1 MDDFKI
7 RGKIKTYIKDRIHK
21 GLSDYINKYEND
33 SRYLL
38 YYPLI
43 DLEMGMREE
52 APESITNWN
61 RRATVAFLIDNIYKD
76 IKNVKGYDLIEEDG
90 FKEYRDKLYNKLN
103 QIMQDSRTLSEI
115 DDGSSIAKS
124 RIEKVSANRFKITTS
139 LVTDKYNEEDF
150 YFYGM
155 DDEEVA
161 KKDRELIKNEIAK
174 FILKYSSS
182 KENIRKLKRLHID
195 IDKEVLE
202 YSKSQIDKDLL
213 KLGEDLKS
221 KVFKNINELSL
232 VLSYLYYLAFIN
244 KFRVEIL
251 KILGKKIELKD
262 YLLYYDK
269 EWVISKISE
278 VQDIPSN
285 RVKKIINYLINNG
298 TQQILEYPLFELND
312 HIITIPSLI
321 MLNDWQFSIVNGH
334 HYNSSVDFKNKSKT
348 ISVAT
353 EKKIINKLIDKENI
367 VSCSGKYYEFLND
380 DGKKINSDIDL
391 GIYDIKRNKLLIAEC
406 KWKENH
412 YYDNVLDK
420 KYIKIQDTLNKIF
433 KEQISKHKEYLN
445 SKKNI
450 DFIFDNN
457 ETIKS
462 IKENP
467 EILYIGI
474 YKRNQIHIEDKHM
487 ITEFMLA
494 SFIDTYSKGNDLN
507 LELLFRKIDSL
518 QTKVEYFSI
527 DDEKVIKIGDDTEI
541 LIDKCELNLNYTF
554 NE

>member
-7 RGKIKTYIKDRIHK
+7 REKAKVYIQDRIHE

-43 DLEMGMREE
+43 DLEIGMREE
-52 APESITNWN
+52 DPKSITNWN
-61 RRATVAFLIDNIYKD
+61 RRATVAFLIDNIYED
-76 IKNVKGYDLIEEDG
+76 IKNVNGYDLIEENG
-90 FKEYRDKLYNKLN
+90 FEEYRDKLYNKLN

-115 DDGSSIAKS
+115 DDGNSIAK
-124 RIEKVSANRFKITTS
+124 RKIEEVSANIFKVTTS
-139 LVTDKYNEEDF
+139 LVIDKYKEESF

-155 DDEEVA
+155 DDEEVS
-161 KKDRELIKNEIAK
+161 KKDRELIKNQIAK
-174 FILKYSSS
+174 FIIKYSSS

-202 YSKSQIDKDLL
+202 YCKSQIDKDLL
-213 KLGEDLKS
+213 KLGENLKS

-232 VLSYLYYLAFIN
+232 VLSHLYYLAFIN

-251 KILGKKIELKD
+251 NILGNKIELND

-269 EWVISKISE
+269 EWIISKISN
-278 VQDIPSN
+278 VQSIPSS
-285 RVKKIINYLINNG
+285 RVTKIINYLINNG
-298 TQQILEYPLFELND
+298 TKQILEYPLFELNN

-321 MLNDWQFSIVNGH
+321 MVNDWQFSIVNGH

-348 ISVAT
+348 ISVST

-380 DGKKINSDIDL
+380 DGIKINSDIDL

-420 KYIKIQDTLNKIF
+420 NYIKIQDTLNKIF

-445 SKKNI
+445 SKENI
-450 DFIFDNN
+450 NFIFDNN

-474 YKRNQIHIEDKHM
+474 DKRNQIHIEGKHM

-494 SFIDTYSKGNDLN
+494 AFIDQYSNGNDLN
-507 LELLFRKIDSL
+507 LELLFREIETL
-518 QTKVEYFSI
+518 ETKVEYYSI
-527 DDEKVIKIGDDTEI
+527 DDKKVIKIDDDTEI

>member
-380 DGKKINSDIDL
+380 DGEKINSDIDL

-474 YKRNQIHIEDKHM
+474 DKRNQIHIEDKHM

-507 LELLFRKIDSL
+507 LELLFREIDSL

>member
-7 RGKIKTYIKDRIHK
+7 REKAKVYIQDRIHE

-43 DLEMGMREE
+43 DLEIGMREE
-52 APESITNWN
+52 DPKSITNWN
-61 RRATVAFLIDNIYKD
+61 RRATVAFLIDNIYED
-76 IKNVKGYDLIEEDG
+76 IKNVNGYDLIEENG
-90 FKEYRDKLYNKLN
+90 FEEYRDKLYNKLN

-115 DDGSSIAKS
+115 DDGNSIAKS
-124 RIEKVSANRFKITTS
+124 KIEEVSANIFKVTTS
-139 LVTDKYNEEDF
+139 LVIDKYKEESF

-155 DDEEVA
+155 DDEEVS
-161 KKDRELIKNEIAK
+161 KKDRELIKNQIAK
-174 FILKYSSS
+174 FIIKYSSS

-202 YSKSQIDKDLL
+202 YCKSQIDKDLL
-213 KLGEDLKS
+213 KLGENLKS

-232 VLSYLYYLAFIN
+232 VLSHLYYLAFIN

-251 KILGKKIELKD
+251 NILGNKIELND

-269 EWVISKISE
+269 EWIISKISN
-278 VQDIPSN
+278 VQSIPSS
-285 RVKKIINYLINNG
+285 RVTKIINYLINNG
-298 TQQILEYPLFELND
+298 TKQILEYPLFELNN

-321 MLNDWQFSIVNGH
+321 MVNDWQFSIVNGH

-348 ISVAT
+348 ISVST

-380 DGKKINSDIDL
+380 DGIKINSDIDL

-420 KYIKIQDTLNKIF
+420 NYIKIQDTLNKIF

-445 SKKNI
+445 SKENI
-450 DFIFDNN
+450 NFIFDNN

-474 YKRNQIHIEDKHM
+474 DMRNQIHIEGKHM

-494 SFIDTYSKGNDLN
+494 AFIDQYSNGNDLN
-507 LELLFRKIDSL
+507 LELLFREIETL
-518 QTKVEYFSI
+518 ETKVEYYSI
-527 DDEKVIKIGDDTEI
+527 DDKKVIKIDDDTEI

>member
-7 RGKIKTYIKDRIHK
+7 REKAKVYIQDRIHE

-43 DLEMGMREE
+43 DLEIGMREE
-52 APESITNWN
+52 DPKSITNWN
-61 RRATVAFLIDNIYKD
+61 RRATVAFLIDNIYED
-76 IKNVKGYDLIEEDG
+76 IKNVNGYDLIEENG
-90 FKEYRDKLYNKLN
+90 FEEYRDKLYNKLN

-115 DDGSSIAKS
+115 DDGNSIAKS
-124 RIEKVSANRFKITTS
+124 KIEEVSANIFKVTTS
-139 LVTDKYNEEDF
+139 LVIDKYKEESF

-155 DDEEVA
+155 DDEEVS
-161 KKDRELIKNEIAK
+161 KKDRELIKNQIAK
-174 FILKYSSS
+174 FIIKYSSS

-202 YSKSQIDKDLL
+202 YCKSQIDKDLL
-213 KLGEDLKS
+213 KLGENLKS

-251 KILGKKIELKD
+251 NILGNKIELND

-269 EWVISKISE
+269 EWIISKISN
-278 VQDIPSN
+278 VQSIPSS
-285 RVKKIINYLINNG
+285 RVTKIINYLINNG
-298 TQQILEYPLFELND
+298 TKQILEYPLFELNN

-321 MLNDWQFSIVNGH
+321 MVNDWQFSIVNGH

-348 ISVAT
+348 ISVST

-380 DGKKINSDIDL
+380 DGIKINSDIDL

-420 KYIKIQDTLNKIF
+420 NYIKIQDTLNKIF

-445 SKKNI
+445 SKENI
-450 DFIFDNN
+450 NFIFDNN

-474 YKRNQIHIEDKHM
+474 DKRNQIHIEGKHM

-494 SFIDTYSKGNDLN
+494 AFIDQYSNGNDLN
-507 LELLFRKIDSL
+507 LELLFREIETL
-518 QTKVEYFSI
+518 ETKVEYYSI
-527 DDEKVIKIGDDTEI
+527 DDKKVIKIDDDTEI

>member
-7 RGKIKTYIKDRIHK
+7 REKAKVYIQDRIHE

-43 DLEMGMREE
+43 DLEIGMREE
-52 APESITNWN
+52 DPESITNWN
-61 RRATVAFLIDNIYKD
+61 RRATVAFLIDNIYED
-76 IKNVKGYDLIEEDG
+76 IKNVNGYDLIEENG
-90 FKEYRDKLYNKLN
+90 FEEYRDKLYNKLN

-115 DDGSSIAKS
+115 DDGNSIAKS
-124 RIEKVSANRFKITTS
+124 KIEEVSANIFKVTTS
-139 LVTDKYNEEDF
+139 LVIDKYKEESF

-155 DDEEVA
+155 DDEEVS
-161 KKDRELIKNEIAK
+161 KKDRELIKNQIAK
-174 FILKYSSS
+174 FIIKYSSS

-202 YSKSQIDKDLL
+202 YCKSQIDKDLL
-213 KLGEDLKS
+213 KLGENLKS

-251 KILGKKIELKD
+251 KILGNKIELND

-269 EWVISKISE
+269 EWIISKISN
-278 VQDIPSN
+278 VQSIPSS
-285 RVKKIINYLINNG
+285 RVTKIINYLINNG
-298 TQQILEYPLFELND
+298 TKQILEYPLFELNN

-321 MLNDWQFSIVNGH
+321 MVNDWQFSIVNGH

-348 ISVAT
+348 ISVST

-380 DGKKINSDIDL
+380 DGIKINSDIDL

-420 KYIKIQDTLNKIF
+420 NYIKIQDTLNKIF

-445 SKKNI
+445 SKENI
-450 DFIFDNN
+450 NFIFDNN

-474 YKRNQIHIEDKHM
+474 DKRNQIHIEGKHM

-494 SFIDTYSKGNDLN
+494 AFIDQYSNGNDLN
-507 LELLFRKIDSL
+507 LELLFREIETL
-518 QTKVEYFSI
+518 ETKVEYYSI
-527 DDEKVIKIGDDTEI
+527 DDKKVIKIDDDTEI

>member
-7 RGKIKTYIKDRIHK
+7 REKAKVYIQDRIHE

-43 DLEMGMREE
+43 DLEIGMREE
-52 APESITNWN
+52 DPKSITNWN
-61 RRATVAFLIDNIYKD
+61 RRATVAFLIDNIYED
-76 IKNVKGYDLIEEDG
+76 IKNVNGYDLIEENG
-90 FKEYRDKLYNKLN
+90 FEEYRDKLYNKLN

-115 DDGSSIAKS
+115 DDGNSIAKS
-124 RIEKVSANRFKITTS
+124 KIEEVSANIFKVTTS
-139 LVTDKYNEEDF
+139 LVIDKYKEESF

-155 DDEEVA
+155 DDEEVS
-161 KKDRELIKNEIAK
+161 KKDRELIKNQIAK
-174 FILKYSSS
+174 FIIKYSSS

-202 YSKSQIDKDLL
+202 YCKSQIDKDLL
-213 KLGEDLKS
+213 KLGENLKS

-251 KILGKKIELKD
+251 NILGNKIELND

-269 EWVISKISE
+269 EWIISKISNI
-278 VQDIPSN
+278 QSIPSS
-285 RVKKIINYLINNG
+285 RVTKIINYLINNG
-298 TQQILEYPLFELND
+298 TKQILEYPLFELNN

-321 MLNDWQFSIVNGH
+321 MVNDWQFSIVNGH

-348 ISVAT
+348 ISVST

-380 DGKKINSDIDL
+380 DGIKINSDIDL

-420 KYIKIQDTLNKIF
+420 NYIKIQDTLNKIF

-445 SKKNI
+445 SKENI
-450 DFIFDNN
+450 NFIFDNN

-474 YKRNQIHIEDKHM
+474 DKRNQIHIEGKHM

-494 SFIDTYSKGNDLN
+494 AFIDQYSNGNDLN
-507 LELLFRKIDSL
+507 LELLFREIETL
-518 QTKVEYFSI
+518 ETKVEYYSI
-527 DDEKVIKIGDDTEI
+527 DDKKVIKIDDDTEI

>member
-7 RGKIKTYIKDRIHK
+7 REKAKVYIQDRIHE

-43 DLEMGMREE
+43 DLEIGMREE
-52 APESITNWN
+52 DPKSITNWN
-61 RRATVAFLIDNIYKD
+61 RRATVAFLIDNIYED
-76 IKNVKGYDLIEEDG
+76 IKNVNGYDLIEENG
-90 FKEYRDKLYNKLN
+90 FEEYRDKLYNKLN

-115 DDGSSIAKS
+115 DDGNSIAKS
-124 RIEKVSANRFKITTS
+124 KIEEVSANIFKVTTS
-139 LVTDKYNEEDF
+139 LVIDKYKEESF

-155 DDEEVA
+155 DDEEVS
-161 KKDRELIKNEIAK
+161 KKDRELIKNQIAK
-174 FILKYSSS
+174 FIIKYSSS

-202 YSKSQIDKDLL
+202 YCKSQIDKDLL
-213 KLGEDLKS
+213 KLGENLKS

-232 VLSYLYYLAFIN
+232 VLSHLYYLAFIN

-251 KILGKKIELKD
+251 NILGNKIELND

-269 EWVISKISE
+269 EWIISKISN
-278 VQDIPSN
+278 VQSIPSS
-285 RVKKIINYLINNG
+285 RVTKIINYLINNG
-298 TQQILEYPLFELND
+298 TKQILEYPLFELNN

-321 MLNDWQFSIVNGH
+321 MVNDWQFSIVNGH

-348 ISVAT
+348 ISVST
-353 EKKIINKLIDKENI
+353 EKKIINKLIGKENI

-380 DGKKINSDIDL
+380 DGIKINSDIDL

-420 KYIKIQDTLNKIF
+420 NYIKIQDTLNKIF

-445 SKKNI
+445 SKENI
-450 DFIFDNN
+450 NFIFDNN

-474 YKRNQIHIEDKHM
+474 DKRNQIHIEGKHM

-494 SFIDTYSKGNDLN
+494 AFIDQYSNGNDLN
-507 LELLFRKIDSL
+507 LELLFREIETL
-518 QTKVEYFSI
+518 ETKVEYYSI
-527 DDEKVIKIGDDTEI
+527 DDKKVIKIDDDTEI

>member
-7 RGKIKTYIKDRIHK
+7 REKAKVYIQDRIHE

-43 DLEMGMREE
+43 DLEIGMREE
-52 APESITNWN
+52 DPKSITNWN
-61 RRATVAFLIDNIYKD
+61 RRATVAFLIDNIYED
-76 IKNVKGYDLIEEDG
+76 IKNVNGYDLIEENG
-90 FKEYRDKLYNKLN
+90 FEEYRDKLYNKLN

-115 DDGSSIAKS
+115 DDGNSIAKS
-124 RIEKVSANRFKITTS
+124 KIEEVSANIFKVTTS
-139 LVTDKYNEEDF
+139 LVIDKYKEESF

-155 DDEEVA
+155 DDEEVS
-161 KKDRELIKNEIAK
+161 KKDRELIKNQIAK
-174 FILKYSSS
+174 FIIKYSSS

-202 YSKSQIDKDLL
+202 YCKSQIDKDLL

-232 VLSYLYYLAFIN
+232 VLSHLYYLAFIN

-251 KILGKKIELKD
+251 NILGNKIELND

-269 EWVISKISE
+269 EWIISKISN
-278 VQDIPSN
+278 VQSIPSS
-285 RVKKIINYLINNG
+285 RVTKIINYLINNG
-298 TQQILEYPLFELND
+298 TKQILEYPLFELNN

-321 MLNDWQFSIVNGH
+321 MVNDWQFSIVNGH

-348 ISVAT
+348 ISVST

-380 DGKKINSDIDL
+380 DGIKINSDIDL

-420 KYIKIQDTLNKIF
+420 NYIKIQDTLNKIF

-445 SKKNI
+445 SKENI
-450 DFIFDNN
+450 NFIFDNN

-474 YKRNQIHIEDKHM
+474 DKRNQIHIEGKHM

-494 SFIDTYSKGNDLN
+494 AFIDQYSNGNDLN
-507 LELLFRKIDSL
+507 LELLFREIETL
-518 QTKVEYFSI
+518 ETKVEYYSI
-527 DDEKVIKIGDDTEI
+527 DDKKVIKIDDDTEI

>member
-7 RGKIKTYIKDRIHK
+7 REKAKVYIQDRIHE

-43 DLEMGMREE
+43 DLEIGMREE
-52 APESITNWN
+52 DPKSITNWN
-61 RRATVAFLIDNIYKD
+61 RRATVAFLIDNIYED
-76 IKNVKGYDLIEEDG
+76 IKNVNGYDLIEENG
-90 FKEYRDKLYNKLN
+90 FEEYRDKLYNKLN

-115 DDGSSIAKS
+115 DDGNSIAKS
-124 RIEKVSANRFKITTS
+124 KIEEVSANIFKVTTS
-139 LVTDKYNEEDF
+139 LVIDKYKEESF

-155 DDEEVA
+155 DDEEVS
-161 KKDRELIKNEIAK
+161 KKDRELIKNQIAK
-174 FILKYSSS
+174 FIIKYSSS

-195 IDKEVLE
+195 IDKKVLE
-202 YSKSQIDKDLL
+202 YCKSQIDKDLL
-213 KLGEDLKS
+213 KLGENLKS

-232 VLSYLYYLAFIN
+232 VLSHLYYLAFIN

-251 KILGKKIELKD
+251 NILGNKIELND

-269 EWVISKISE
+269 EWIISKISN
-278 VQDIPSN
+278 VQSIPSS
-285 RVKKIINYLINNG
+285 RVTKIINYLINNG
-298 TQQILEYPLFELND
+298 TKQILEYPLFELNN

-321 MLNDWQFSIVNGH
+321 MVNDWQFSIVNGH

-348 ISVAT
+348 ISVST

-380 DGKKINSDIDL
+380 DGIKINSDIDL

-420 KYIKIQDTLNKIF
+420 NYIKIQDTLNKIF

-445 SKKNI
+445 SKENI
-450 DFIFDNN
+450 NFIFDNN

-474 YKRNQIHIEDKHM
+474 DKRNQIHIEGKHM

-494 SFIDTYSKGNDLN
+494 AFIDQYSNGNDLN
-507 LELLFRKIDSL
+507 LELLFREIETL
-518 QTKVEYFSI
+518 ETKVEYYSI
-527 DDEKVIKIGDDTEI
+527 DDKKVIKIDDDTEI

>member
-7 RGKIKTYIKDRIHK
+7 REKAKVYIQDRIHE

-43 DLEMGMREE
+43 DLEIGMREE
-52 APESITNWN
+52 DPKSITNWN
-61 RRATVAFLIDNIYKD
+61 RRATVAFLIDNIYED
-76 IKNVKGYDLIEEDG
+76 IKNVNGYDLIEENG
-90 FKEYRDKLYNKLN
+90 FEEYRDKLYNKLN

-115 DDGSSIAKS
+115 DDGNSIAKS
-124 RIEKVSANRFKITTS
+124 KIEEVSANIFKVTTS
-139 LVTDKYNEEDF
+139 LVIDKYKEESF

-155 DDEEVA
+155 DDEEVS
-161 KKDRELIKNEIAK
+161 KKDRELIKNQIAK
-174 FILKYSSS
+174 FIIKYSSS

-202 YSKSQIDKDLL
+202 YCKSQIDKDLL
-213 KLGEDLKS
+213 KLGENLKC

-232 VLSYLYYLAFIN
+232 VLSHLYYLAFIN

-251 KILGKKIELKD
+251 NILGNKIELND

-269 EWVISKISE
+269 EWIISKISN
-278 VQDIPSN
+278 VQSIPSS
-285 RVKKIINYLINNG
+285 RVTKIINYLINNG
-298 TQQILEYPLFELND
+298 TKQILEYPLFELNN

-321 MLNDWQFSIVNGH
+321 MVNDWQFSIVNGH

-348 ISVAT
+348 ISVST

-380 DGKKINSDIDL
+380 DGIKINSDIDL

-420 KYIKIQDTLNKIF
+420 NYIKIQDTLNKIF

-445 SKKNI
+445 SKENI
-450 DFIFDNN
+450 NFIFDNN

-474 YKRNQIHIEDKHM
+474 DKRNQIHIEGKHM

-494 SFIDTYSKGNDLN
+494 AFIDQYSNGNDLN
-507 LELLFRKIDSL
+507 LELLFREIETL
-518 QTKVEYFSI
+518 ETKVEYYSI
-527 DDEKVIKIGDDTEI
+527 DDKKVIKIDDDTEI

>member
-7 RGKIKTYIKDRIHK
+7 REKAKVYIQDRIHE

-43 DLEMGMREE
+43 DLEIGMREE
-52 APESITNWN
+52 DPKSITNWN
-61 RRATVAFLIDNIYKD
+61 RRATVAFLIDNIYED
-76 IKNVKGYDLIEEDG
+76 IKNVNGYDLIEENG
-90 FKEYRDKLYNKLN
+90 FEEYRDKLYNKLN

-115 DDGSSIAKS
+115 DDGNSIAKS
-124 RIEKVSANRFKITTS
+124 KIEEVSANIFKVTTS
-139 LVTDKYNEEDF
+139 LVIDKYKEESF

-155 DDEEVA
+155 DDEEVS
-161 KKDRELIKNEIAK
+161 KKDRELIKNQIAK
-174 FILKYSSS
+174 FIIKYSSS

-202 YSKSQIDKDLL
+202 YCKSQIDKDLL
-213 KLGEDLKS
+213 KLGENLKS

-251 KILGKKIELKD
+251 NILGNKIELND

-269 EWVISKISE
+269 EWIISKISN
-278 VQDIPSN
+278 VQSIPSS
-285 RVKKIINYLINNG
+285 RVTKIINYLIKNG
-298 TQQILEYPLFELND
+298 TKQILEYPLFELNN

-321 MLNDWQFSIVNGH
+321 MVNDWQFSIVNGH

-348 ISVAT
+348 ISVST

-380 DGKKINSDIDL
+380 DGIKINSDIDL

-420 KYIKIQDTLNKIF
+420 NYIKIQDTLNKIF

-445 SKKNI
+445 SKENI
-450 DFIFDNN
+450 NFIFDNN

-474 YKRNQIHIEDKHM
+474 DKRNQIHIEGKHM

-494 SFIDTYSKGNDLN
+494 AFIDQYSNGNDLN
-507 LELLFRKIDSL
+507 LELLFREIETL
-518 QTKVEYFSI
+518 ETKVEYYSI
-527 DDEKVIKIGDDTEI
+527 DDKKVIKIDDDTEI

>member
-7 RGKIKTYIKDRIHK
+7 REKAKVYIQDRIHE

-43 DLEMGMREE
+43 DLEIGMREE
-52 APESITNWN
+52 DPKSITNWN
-61 RRATVAFLIDNIYKD
+61 RRATVAFLIDNIYED
-76 IKNVKGYDLIEEDG
+76 IKNVNGYDLIEENG
-90 FKEYRDKLYNKLN
+90 FEEYRDKLYNKLN

-115 DDGSSIAKS
+115 DDGNSIAKS
-124 RIEKVSANRFKITTS
+124 KIEEVSANIFKVTTS
-139 LVTDKYNEEDF
+139 LVIDKYKEESF

-155 DDEEVA
+155 DDEEVS
-161 KKDRELIKNEIAK
+161 KKDRELIKNQIAK
-174 FILKYSSS
+174 FIIKYSSS

-202 YSKSQIDKDLL
+202 YCKSQIDKDLL
-213 KLGEDLKS
+213 KLGENLKS

-232 VLSYLYYLAFIN
+232 VLSHLYYLAFIN

-251 KILGKKIELKD
+251 NILGNKIELND

-269 EWVISKISE
+269 EWIISKISN
-278 VQDIPSN
+278 VQSIPSS
-285 RVKKIINYLINNG
+285 RVTKIINYLINNG
-298 TQQILEYPLFELND
+298 TKQILEYPLFELNN
-312 HIITIPSLI
+312 HIITITSLI
-321 MLNDWQFSIVNGH
+321 MVNDWQFSIVNGH

-348 ISVAT
+348 ISVST

-380 DGKKINSDIDL
+380 DGIKINSDIDL

-420 KYIKIQDTLNKIF
+420 NYIKIQDTLNKIF

-445 SKKNI
+445 SKENI
-450 DFIFDNN
+450 NFIFDNN

-474 YKRNQIHIEDKHM
+474 DKRNQIHIEGKHM

-494 SFIDTYSKGNDLN
+494 AFIDQYSNGNDLN
-507 LELLFRKIDSL
+507 LELLFREIETL
-518 QTKVEYFSI
+518 ETKVEYYSI
-527 DDEKVIKIGDDTEI
+527 DDKKVIKIDDDTEI

>member
-7 RGKIKTYIKDRIHK
+7 REKAKVYIQDRIHE

-43 DLEMGMREE
+43 DLEIGMREE
-52 APESITNWN
+52 DPKSITNWN
-61 RRATVAFLIDNIYKD
+61 RRATVAFLIDNIYED
-76 IKNVKGYDLIEEDG
+76 IKNVNGYDLIEENG
-90 FKEYRDKLYNKLN
+90 FEEYRDKLYNKLN

-115 DDGSSIAKS
+115 DDGNSIAKS
-124 RIEKVSANRFKITTS
+124 KIEEVSANIFKVTTS
-139 LVTDKYNEEDF
+139 LVIDKYKEESF

-155 DDEEVA
+155 DDEEVS
-161 KKDRELIKNEIAK
+161 KKDRELIKNQIAK
-174 FILKYSSS
+174 FIIKYSSS

-202 YSKSQIDKDLL
+202 YCKSQIDKDLL
-213 KLGEDLKS
+213 KLGENLKS

-251 KILGKKIELKD
+251 NILGNKIELND

-269 EWVISKISE
+269 EWIISKISN
-278 VQDIPSN
+278 VQSIPSS
-285 RVKKIINYLINNG
+285 RVTKIINYLINNG
-298 TQQILEYPLFELND
+298 TKQILEYPLFELNN

-321 MLNDWQFSIVNGH
+321 MVNDWQFSIVNGH

-348 ISVAT
+348 ISVST

-380 DGKKINSDIDL
+380 DGIKINSDIDL

-420 KYIKIQDTLNKIF
+420 NYIKIQDTLNKIF

-445 SKKNI
+445 SKENI
-450 DFIFDNN
+450 NFIFDNN

-474 YKRNQIHIEDKHM
+474 DKRNQIHIEDKHM

-494 SFIDTYSKGNDLN
+494 AFIDQYSNGNDLN
-507 LELLFRKIDSL
+507 LELLFREIETL
-518 QTKVEYFSI
+518 ETKVEYYSI
-527 DDEKVIKIGDDTEI
+527 DDKKVIKIDDDTEI

>member
-367 VSCSGKYYEFLND
+367 VSCSEKYYEFLND

-474 YKRNQIHIEDKHM
+474 DKRNQIHIEDKHM

>member
-474 YKRNQIHIEDKHM
+474 DKRNQIHIEDKHM

-507 LELLFRKIDSL
+507 LELLFREIDSL

>member
-7 RGKIKTYIKDRIHK
+7 REKAKVYIQDRIHE

-43 DLEMGMREE
+43 DLEIGMREE
-52 APESITNWN
+52 DPKSITNWN
-61 RRATVAFLIDNIYKD
+61 RRATVAFLIDNIYED
-76 IKNVKGYDLIEEDG
+76 IKNVNGYDLIEENG
-90 FKEYRDKLYNKLN
+90 FEEYRDKLYNKLN

-115 DDGSSIAKS
+115 DDGNSIAKS
-124 RIEKVSANRFKITTS
+124 KIEEVSANIFKVTTS
-139 LVTDKYNEEDF
+139 LVIDKYKEESF

-155 DDEEVA
+155 DDEEVS
-161 KKDRELIKNEIAK
+161 KKDRELIKNQIAK
-174 FILKYSSS
+174 FIIKYSSS

-202 YSKSQIDKDLL
+202 YCKSQIDKDLL

-251 KILGKKIELKD
+251 NILGNKIELND

-269 EWVISKISE
+269 EWIISKISN
-278 VQDIPSN
+278 VQSIPSS
-285 RVKKIINYLINNG
+285 RVTKIINYLINNG
-298 TQQILEYPLFELND
+298 TKQILEYPLFELNN

-321 MLNDWQFSIVNGH
+321 MVNDWQFSIVNGH

-348 ISVAT
+348 ISVST

-380 DGKKINSDIDL
+380 DGIKINSDIDL

-420 KYIKIQDTLNKIF
+420 NYIKIQDTLNKIF

-445 SKKNI
+445 SKENI
-450 DFIFDNN
+450 NFIFDNN

-474 YKRNQIHIEDKHM
+474 DKRNQIHIEGKHM

-494 SFIDTYSKGNDLN
+494 AFIDQYSNGNDLN
-507 LELLFRKIDSL
+507 LELLFREIETL
-518 QTKVEYFSI
+518 ETKVEYYSI
-527 DDEKVIKIGDDTEI
+527 DDKKVIKIDDDTEI

>member
-474 YKRNQIHIEDKHM
+474 DKRNQIHIEDKHM

>member
-251 KILGKKIELKD
+251 NILGNKIELND

-269 EWVISKISE
+269 EWIISKISN
-278 VQDIPSN
+278 VQSIPSS
-285 RVKKIINYLINNG
+285 RVTKIINYLINNG
-298 TQQILEYPLFELND
+298 TKQILEYPLFELNN
-312 HIITIPSLI
+312 HIHILY
-321 MLNDWQFSIVNGH
+321 F
-334 HYNSSVDFKNKSKT
+334 HYLKNLF
-348 ISVAT
+348 V
-353 EKKIINKLIDKENI
+353 
-367 VSCSGKYYEFLND
+367 
-380 DGKKINSDIDL
+380 
-391 GIYDIKRNKLLIAEC
+391 LLI
-406 KWKENH
+406 
-412 YYDNVLDK
+412 
-420 KYIKIQDTLNKIF
+420 
-433 KEQISKHKEYLN
+433 
-445 SKKNI
+445 
-450 DFIFDNN
+450 
-457 ETIKS
+457 
-462 IKENP
+462 
-467 EILYIGI
+467 
-474 YKRNQIHIEDKHM
+474 
-487 ITEFMLA
+487 
-494 SFIDTYSKGNDLN
+494 
-507 LELLFRKIDSL
+507 
-518 QTKVEYFSI
+518 
-527 DDEKVIKIGDDTEI
+527 
-541 LIDKCELNLNYTF
+541 LIVH
-554 NE
+554 

>member
-7 RGKIKTYIKDRIHK
+7 REKAKVYIQDRIHE

-43 DLEMGMREE
+43 DLEIGMREE
-52 APESITNWN
+52 DPKSITNWN
-61 RRATVAFLIDNIYKD
+61 RRATVAFLIDNIYED
-76 IKNVKGYDLIEEDG
+76 IKNVNGYDLIEENG
-90 FKEYRDKLYNKLN
+90 FEEYRDKLYNKLN

-115 DDGSSIAKS
+115 DDGNSIAKS
-124 RIEKVSANRFKITTS
+124 KIEEVSANIFKVTTS
-139 LVTDKYNEEDF
+139 LVIDKYKEESF

-155 DDEEVA
+155 DDEEVS
-161 KKDRELIKNEIAK
+161 KKDRELIKNQIAK
-174 FILKYSSS
+174 FIIKYSSS

-202 YSKSQIDKDLL
+202 YCKSQIDKDLL
-213 KLGEDLKS
+213 KLGENLKS

-232 VLSYLYYLAFIN
+232 VLSHLYYLAFIN

-251 KILGKKIELKD
+251 NILGNKIELND

-269 EWVISKISE
+269 EWIISKISN
-278 VQDIPSN
+278 VQSIPSS
-285 RVKKIINYLINNG
+285 RVTKIINYLINNG
-298 TQQILEYPLFELND
+298 TKQILEYPLFELNN

-321 MLNDWQFSIVNGH
+321 MVNDWQFSIVNGH

-348 ISVAT
+348 ISVST
-353 EKKIINKLIDKENI
+353 EKKIINKLIDKEHI

-380 DGKKINSDIDL
+380 DGIKINSDIDL

-420 KYIKIQDTLNKIF
+420 NYIKIQDTLNKIF

-445 SKKNI
+445 SKENI
-450 DFIFDNN
+450 NFIFDNN

-474 YKRNQIHIEDKHM
+474 DKRNQIHIEGKHM

-494 SFIDTYSKGNDLN
+494 AFIDQYSNGNDLN
-507 LELLFRKIDSL
+507 LELLFREIETL
-518 QTKVEYFSI
+518 ETKVEYYSI
-527 DDEKVIKIGDDTEI
+527 DDKKVIKIDDDTEI

>member
-7 RGKIKTYIKDRIHK
+7 REKAKVYIQDRIHE

-43 DLEMGMREE
+43 DLEIGMREE
-52 APESITNWN
+52 DPKSITNWN
-61 RRATVAFLIDNIYKD
+61 RRATVAFLIDNIYED
-76 IKNVKGYDLIEEDG
+76 IKNVNGYDLIEENG
-90 FKEYRDKLYNKLN
+90 FEEYRDKLYNKLN

-115 DDGSSIAKS
+115 DDGNSIAKS
-124 RIEKVSANRFKITTS
+124 KIEEVSANIFKVTTS
-139 LVTDKYNEEDF
+139 LVIDKYKEESF

-155 DDEEVA
+155 DDEEVS
-161 KKDRELIKNEIAK
+161 KKDRELIKNQIAK
-174 FILKYSSS
+174 FIIKYSSS

-202 YSKSQIDKDLL
+202 YCKSQIDKDLL
-213 KLGEDLKS
+213 KLGENLKS

-232 VLSYLYYLAFIN
+232 VLSHLYYLAFIN

-251 KILGKKIELKD
+251 NILGNKIELND

-269 EWVISKISE
+269 EWIISKISN
-278 VQDIPSN
+278 VQSIPSS
-285 RVKKIINYLINNG
+285 RVTKIINYLINNG
-298 TQQILEYPLFELND
+298 TKQILEYPLFELNN

-321 MLNDWQFSIVNGH
+321 MVNDWQFSIVNGH

-348 ISVAT
+348 ISVST

-380 DGKKINSDIDL
+380 DGIKINSDIDL

-420 KYIKIQDTLNKIF
+420 NYIKIQDTLNKIF

-445 SKKNI
+445 SKENI
-450 DFIFDNN
+450 NFIFDNN

-474 YKRNQIHIEDKHM
+474 DKRNQIHIEGKHM

-494 SFIDTYSKGNDLN
+494 AFIDQYSNGNDLN
-507 LELLFRKIDSL
+507 LELLFREIETL
-518 QTKVEYFSI
+518 ETKVEYYSI
-527 DDEKVIKIGDDTEI
+527 DDKKVIKIDDDTEI

>member
-7 RGKIKTYIKDRIHK
+7 REKAKVYIQDRIHE

-43 DLEMGMREE
+43 DLEIGMREE
-52 APESITNWN
+52 DPKSITNWN
-61 RRATVAFLIDNIYKD
+61 RRATVAFLIDNIYED
-76 IKNVKGYDLIEEDG
+76 IKNVNGYDLIEENG
-90 FKEYRDKLYNKLN
+90 FEEYRDKLYNKLN

-115 DDGSSIAKS
+115 DDGNSIAKS
-124 RIEKVSANRFKITTS
+124 KIEEVSANIFKVTTS
-139 LVTDKYNEEDF
+139 LVIDKYKEESF

-155 DDEEVA
+155 DDEEVS
-161 KKDRELIKNEIAK
+161 KKDRELIKNQIAK
-174 FILKYSSS
+174 FIIKYSSS

-202 YSKSQIDKDLL
+202 YCKSQIDKDLL
-213 KLGEDLKS
+213 KLGENLKS

-251 KILGKKIELKD
+251 NILGNKIELND

-269 EWVISKISE
+269 EWIISKISN
-278 VQDIPSN
+278 VQSIPSS
-285 RVKKIINYLINNG
+285 RVTKIINYLINNG
-298 TQQILEYPLFELND
+298 TKQILEYPLFELNN

-321 MLNDWQFSIVNGH
+321 MVNDWQFSIVNGH

-348 ISVAT
+348 ISVST

-380 DGKKINSDIDL
+380 DGIKINSDIDL

-420 KYIKIQDTLNKIF
+420 NYIKIQDTLNKIF

-445 SKKNI
+445 SKENI
-450 DFIFDNN
+450 NFIFDNN

-474 YKRNQIHIEDKHM
+474 DKRNQIHIEGKHM

-494 SFIDTYSKGNDLN
+494 AFIDQYSNGNDLN
-507 LELLFRKIDSL
+507 LELLFREIETL
-518 QTKVEYFSI
+518 ETKAEYYSI
-527 DDEKVIKIGDDTEI
+527 DDKKVIKIDDDTEI

>member
-1 MDDFKI
+1 MGDFKI
-7 RGKIKTYIKDRIHK
+7 REKVKVYIQDRIHE

-43 DLEMGMREE
+43 DLEIGMREE

-61 RRATVAFLIDNIYKD
+61 RRATVAFLIDNIYED
-76 IKNVKGYDLIEEDG
+76 IKNVNGYDLIEENG
-90 FKEYRDKLYNKLN
+90 FEEYRDKLYNKLN

-115 DDGSSIAKS
+115 DDGNSIAKS
-124 RIEKVSANRFKITTS
+124 KIEEVSANRFKITTS
-139 LVTDKYNEEDF
+139 LVIDKYKEESF

-161 KKDRELIKNEIAK
+161 KKDRELIRNQIAK
-174 FILKYSSS
+174 FIIKYSSS

-202 YSKSQIDKDLL
+202 YCKSQIDKDLL
-213 KLGEDLKS
+213 KLGENLKS

-251 KILGKKIELKD
+251 KILGNKIELND

-269 EWVISKISE
+269 EWIISKISN
-278 VQDIPSN
+278 VQSIPSS
-285 RVKKIINYLINNG
+285 RVTKIINYLINNG
-298 TQQILEYPLFELND
+298 TKQILEYPLFELNN

-321 MLNDWQFSIVNGH
+321 MVNDWQFSIVNGH
-334 HYNSSVDFKNKSKT
+334 HYNSSIDFKNKSKT
-348 ISVAT
+348 ISVST

-367 VSCSGKYYEFLND
+367 VSCSAKYYEFLNN
-380 DGKKINSDIDL
+380 DGVKINSDIDL

-457 ETIKS
+457 EIIKS

-474 YKRNQIHIEDKHM
+474 DKRNQIHIEGKHM
-487 ITEFMLA
+487 ITEYMLTA
-494 SFIDTYSKGNDLN
+494 FIDRYSNENDLN
-507 LELLFRKIDSL
+507 LELLFREIESLETKVKHFSIVDEKLLKIDN
-518 QTKVEYFSI
+518 
-527 DDEKVIKIGDDTEI
+527 DTEI
-541 LIDKCELNLNYTF
+541 LIDESELNLNYTF